1 MFIIRRETREKEICF
16 VYTCCCFRRTADI
29 ALTSIIY
36 AQLRKLHNFVSRAM
50 IRAYLS
56 VGGGILLAA
65 TPVKVA
71 EVPVDPMPTVYMKK
85 PSELPLYTPL
95 HES

>member
-1 MFIIRRETREKEICF
+1 
-16 VYTCCCFRRTADI
+16 
-29 ALTSIIY
+29 
-36 AQLRKLHNFVSRAM
+36 M